1 MADNGSRAALA
12 ISPLGSGGL
21 LLDMAD
27 GAFSDRTQRLV
38 WTLASEAARIEAVYE
53 AVPGMNNLLVSFD
66 ALEIAADRLA
76 DLLRMAWARIEP
88 DGTQG
93 KAVEVPVIYGGTGG
107 EDLDDWARHC
117 GLSREEAV
125 RRHAAGR
132 YSVAAI
138 GAMPGFPYLSGLDP
152 ALARPRRSVPRAVV
166 PEGAVM
172 IGGTQAGIMPQTAPS
187 GWHILGRT
195 AVKLFDAGAVQPSLL
210 QPGDL
215 VRFSIAGI
223 EP

>member
-1 MADNGSRAALA
+1 MADDGSRAALA

-38 WTLASEAARIEAVYE
+38 WSLASEATSIEGVHE

-93 KAVEVPVIYGGTGG
+93 KTVEVPVIYGGTGG

-117 GLSREEAV
+117 GLLREEAV

-172 IGGTQAGIMPQTAPS
+172 VGGTQAGIMPQTAPS

-195 AVKLFDAGAVQPSLL
+195 AVKLFDAGAAQPSLL

>member
-1 MADNGSRAALA
+1 MAQNGSRAALA

-38 WTLASEAARIEAVYE
+38 WALASQAAHIEGVHE

-66 ALEIAADRLA
+66 ALEVAADRLA
-76 DLLRMAWARIEP
+76 DLLRLAWVRIEP

-93 KAVEVPVIYGGTGG
+93 KTVEVPVIYGGAAG
-107 EDLDDWARHC
+107 EDLDEWARHC
-117 GLSREEAV
+117 GLPREEAV

-166 PEGAVM
+166 PEGAVI
-172 IGGTQAGIMPQTAPS
+172 IGGTQAGIIPQTAPS

-195 AVKLFDAGAVQPSLL
+195 AVKLFDAGAAQPALL
-210 QPGDL
+210 RPGDL